1 MVARHQDKTTC
12 VVLPVLSVIDS
23 STSTG
28 LNRLSNLIQMTS
40 DNISLLTPYK
50 GPDLLL
56 QDLPAL
62 SDSTLARA
70 LKRYF

>member
-1 MVARHQDKTTC
+1 MARRQDKTTC

-23 STSTG
+23 YTSTG
-28 LNRLSNLIQMTS
+28 LNHSNNLIQMTS
-40 DNISLLTPYK
+40 DNISLLTSYN

-56 QDLPAL
+56 QDLHAL
-62 SDSTLARA
+62 SDSILARA

>member
-28 LNRLSNLIQMTS
+28 LNHLSNLIQMTS
-40 DNISLLTPYK
+40 DNISLLTPYN

-56 QDLPAL
+56 
-62 SDSTLARA
+62 
-70 LKRYF
+70 